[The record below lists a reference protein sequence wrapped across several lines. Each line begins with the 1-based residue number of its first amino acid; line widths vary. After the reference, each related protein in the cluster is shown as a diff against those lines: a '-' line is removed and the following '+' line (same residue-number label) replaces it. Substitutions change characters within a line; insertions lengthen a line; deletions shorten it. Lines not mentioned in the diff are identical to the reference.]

1 MEDKQVTIDERQNEL
16 NAGWDQVNALHT
28 ERNTLA
34 QEGHLS
40 DLQSEMEFRQTY
52 WMGIGQEVTSQQRNL
67 ARISDQQSVDYAVQE
82 AVIAWLQARQN
93 EQQEFFTEA
102 QGRYQ
107 EEFQA
112 RQKQIEEE
120 KWYQSMDTQ
129 QKAIDQ

>member
-16 NAGWDQVNALHT
+16 NGGWDEVNALHT

-67 ARISDQQSVDYAVQE
+67 TRISDQQSVDYAVQE

-112 RQKQIEEE
+112 RQK
-120 KWYQSMDTQ
+120 
-129 QKAIDQ
+129 

>member
-16 NAGWDQVNALHT
+16 NAGWDEVNALHT

-67 ARISDQQSVDYAVQE
+67 TRISDQQSVDYAVQE